1 MNRRLPTQI
10 LSFLFLFLFANLA
23 SAVDDSRK
31 IRADYPVTKL
41 TDRVYVIYGPL
52 DEPSKANQGYRNN
65 IVFVV
70 TKAGVVVMDVGTS
83 VYAGNMALEKIRS
96 VTDKPVVA
104 VFNSHIHG
112 DHWLGNQAFKE
123 ANPKVNIYAHANMIQ
138 QAKAG
143 EGERWVGLFNAATD
157 NAVVGTRPVI
167 PNIAVKDD
175 DIINIGEVD
184 FRVHHTGPAHSDG
197 DIMIEV
203 LQEKVLFAGDNVR
216 ANTVAIAV
224 TNFKGNLVAID
235 RILKTDSRIFI
246 PGHGKAGDK
255 TVVFKYRKFIDT
267 LRGIVAKHY
276 ESDMSDYQMKPIV
289 VKALSGYKHW
299 VRFEEHIGRLVSLA
313 HLEVQ
318 DEEFQ

>member
-1 MNRRLPTQI
+1 MNRSLLTPV
-10 LSFLFLFLFANLA
+10 LSFLFLFLFSNLA

-52 DEPSKANQGYRNN
+52 DEPNKANQGYRNN

-138 QAKAG
+138 QAKEG
-143 EGERWVGLFNAATD
+143 EGERWVGVFNAATD

-167 PNIAVKDD
+167 PNIAVKDG
-175 DIINIGEVD
+175 DIITIGEVD
-184 FRVHHTGPAHSDG
+184 FRVHDTGPGHSDS

-203 LQEKVLFAGDNVR
+203 LQEKALFAGDNVR
-216 ANTVAIAV
+216 ANTVAITV
-224 TNFKGNLVAID
+224 TSFKGNLLAID

-255 TVVFKYRKFIDT
+255 TVALKYRKFIDT
-267 LRGIVAKHY
+267 LRGTVAKHY
-276 ESDMSDYQMKPIV
+276 ESGMPDYEMKPIV
-289 VKALSGYKHW
+289 VNELAEYKHW

-313 HLEVQ
+313 YLEVQ
-318 DEEFQ
+318 DEAFQ

>member
-1 MNRRLPTQI
+1 MNRSLLTPV
-10 LSFLFLFLFANLA
+10 LSFLFLFLFSNLA

-52 DEPSKANQGYRNN
+52 DEPNKANQGYRNN

-138 QAKAG
+138 QAKEG
-143 EGERWVGLFNAATD
+143 EGERWVGVFNAATD

-167 PNIAVKDD
+167 PNIAVKDG
-175 DIINIGEVD
+175 DIITIGEVD
-184 FRVHHTGPAHSDG
+184 FRVHDTGPGHSDS

-203 LQEKVLFAGDNVR
+203 LQEKALFAGDNVR
-216 ANTVAIAV
+216 ANTVAITV
-224 TNFKGNLVAID
+224 TSFKGNLLAID

-255 TVVFKYRKFIDT
+255 TVALKYRKFIDT
-267 LRGIVAKHY
+267 LRGTVAKHY
-276 ESDMSDYQMKPIV
+276 ESGMPDYEMKPIV
-289 VKALSGYKHW
+289 VNELAEYKHW

-313 HLEVQ
+313 YLEVQ
-318 DEEFQ
+318 DKAFQ